1 MRLSRKN
8 ALACALFL
16 LFLAFIA
23 TLGLSVC
30 SFLPTHSRERIS
42 GMAINILV
50 VEDERNLG
58 RSVCKL
64 LTQEGHEVTL
74 AEDGEHGWN
83 LVQQLDPQFA
93 ILDCRLPRLTGMEL
107 LQRIRKLNPDIYV
120 VMVTAYGTIEDAVEA
135 MRFGAFDYLQKP
147 IDMERLALI
156 VRRAEE
162 HLRLKQEVA
171 YFRERDRATFF
182 WDSPAMAQ
190 VIERLDQLAQLNSQ
204 VTLPTILLIGE
215 TGSGK
220 TVVAR
225 RLAEQSG
232 RRDKPFVEVNCLTLP
247 PTLIE
252 AELFGYEKGAF
263 TDARGSKIGLFEAAD
278 RGTLFLD
285 EIGDLPLTLQG
296 KLLTA
301 IDNKVIRR
309 IGSIRDRRVDVWVI
323 AATNR
328 NLEEAVKEGTFRAD
342 LYFRI
347 SGLTLRLPA
356 LRERGEDILLL
367 ADHFL
372 GYFSK
377 QYGKP
382 KPELTHEAK
391 TALLTYHWPGNV
403 RELSHAMEH
412 AVLLATQAL
421 LRPQD
426 LPMVHAAA
434 LSGETAASATPGDA
448 AREQWNLY
456 EVERQLIGRALQ
468 HTHGNL
474 SQAARLLGI
483 TRDIL
488 RYRIEKYGIGH

>member
-1 MRLSRKN
+1 
-8 ALACALFL
+8 
-16 LFLAFIA
+16 
-23 TLGLSVC
+23 
-30 SFLPTHSRERIS
+30 
-42 GMAINILV
+42 
-50 VEDERNLG
+50 
-58 RSVCKL
+58 
-64 LTQEGHEVTL
+64 
-74 AEDGEHGWN
+74 
-83 LVQQLDPQFA
+83 
-93 ILDCRLPRLTGMEL
+93 
-107 LQRIRKLNPDIYV
+107 
-120 VMVTAYGTIEDAVEA
+120 
-135 MRFGAFDYLQKP
+135 
-147 IDMERLALI
+147 
-156 VRRAEE
+156 
-162 HLRLKQEVA
+162 
-171 YFRERDRATFF
+171 
-182 WDSPAMAQ
+182 MAQ
-190 VIERLDQLAQLNSQ
+190 VIERLDQLAQFNSH
-204 VTLPTILLIGE
+204 VALPTVLLVGE

-301 IDNKVIRR
+301 IENKMIRR

-356 LRERGEDILLL
+356 LRERGEDIALL

-382 KPELTHEAK
+382 KPELTQEAK
-391 TALLTYHWPGNV
+391 TALLSYPWPGNI

-412 AVLLATQAL
+412 AVLLSAQQIL
-421 LRPQD
+421 GPQD
-426 LPMVHAAA
+426 LPMVYTAA
-434 LSGETAASATPGDA
+434 LPDHVAAPTASGDA
-448 AREQWNLY
+448 AHEQWNLY
-456 EVERQLIGRALQ
+456 EVERQLIERALR

-474 SQAARLLGI
+474 SQTAKLLGI

-488 RYRIEKYGIGH
+488 RYRIEKYGISHLRSAER

>member
-1 MRLSRKN
+1 
-8 ALACALFL
+8 
-16 LFLAFIA
+16 
-23 TLGLSVC
+23 
-30 SFLPTHSRERIS
+30 
-42 GMAINILV
+42 MAMNILV

-58 RSVCKL
+58 RSMGKL

-83 LVQQLDPQFA
+83 LVQQLDPQFV
-93 ILDCRLPRLTGMEL
+93 ILDCRLPKLTGMEL

-120 VMVTAYGTIEDAVEA
+120 MMMTAYGTIEAAVEA
-135 MRFGAFDYLQKP
+135 MKLGAFDFLEKP
-147 IDMERLALI
+147 IDMDRLALI
-156 VRRAEE
+156 VGRAEE
-162 HLRLKQEVA
+162 HLRLKHEVT
-171 YFRERDRATFF
+171 YLRERDRATFF

-190 VIERLDQLAQLNSQ
+190 VIERLDQLAQLNSH
-204 VTLPTILLIGE
+204 VTLPTILLVGE

-285 EIGDLPLTLQG
+285 EIGDLPLPLQG

-309 IGSIRDRRVDVWVI
+309 IGSIRDRRVDIWVI

-356 LRERGEDILLL
+356 LRERGKDILLL

-372 GYFSK
+372 SQFSK

-382 KPELTHEAK
+382 KPALTEEAK
-391 TALLTYHWPGNV
+391 AALLAYHWPGNV

-412 AVLLATQAL
+412 AVLLSTRQFL
-421 LRPQD
+421 GPQD
-426 LPMVHAAA
+426 LPMVYTPAVSDHAAA
-434 LSGETAASATPGDA
+434 STASGNV

-456 EVERQLIGRALQ
+456 EVERQLIERALQ

-488 RYRIEKYGIGH
+488 RYRIEKYGISHLRSAEC

>member
-1 MRLSRKN
+1 
-8 ALACALFL
+8 
-16 LFLAFIA
+16 
-23 TLGLSVC
+23 
-30 SFLPTHSRERIS
+30 
-42 GMAINILV
+42 MAMNILV

-58 RSVCKL
+58 RSMVKF
-64 LTQEGHEVTL
+64 LTREDHEVTL

-83 LVQQLDPQFA
+83 LVQRIDPQLV

-107 LQRIRKLNPDIYV
+107 FQRIRKLNPEVCV
-120 VMVTAYGTIEDAVEA
+120 VMMTAYGTIEAAVEA
-135 MRFGAFDYLQKP
+135 MKLGAFDFLEKP
-147 IDMERLALI
+147 IDMDRLTLI
-156 VRRAEE
+156 VGRAEE
-162 HLRLKQEVA
+162 HLRLKQEVT
-171 YFRERDRATFF
+171 YLRERDRATFF
-182 WDSPAMAQ
+182 WDSSAMAQ
-190 VIERLDQLAQLNSQ
+190 VIERLDQLAQFNSH
-204 VTLPTILLIGE
+204 VTLPTVLLVGE

-301 IDNKVIRR
+301 IDNKLIRR

-328 NLEEAVKEGTFRAD
+328 NLEVAVKEGIFRAD

-356 LRERGEDILLL
+356 LRERGEDIVLL

-382 KPELTHEAK
+382 KPELTQEAK
-391 TALLTYHWPGNV
+391 TALLSYPWPGNI

-412 AVLLATQAL
+412 AVLLSAQQIL
-421 LRPQD
+421 GPQD
-426 LPMVHAAA
+426 LPMVYTAA
-434 LSGETAASATPGDA
+434 LSDHVAAPTASGDA
-448 AREQWNLY
+448 AHEQWNLY
-456 EVERQLIGRALQ
+456 EVERQLIERALR

-474 SQAARLLGI
+474 SQTAKLLGI

-488 RYRIEKYGIGH
+488 RYRIEKYGISHLRSAER